1 MRKKLDRRSHFG
13 AFVLISP
20 ATFSTSESRPDGPR
34 QRPFWMGV
42 SPLRSVKSYMNCS
55 LKVVNRDGTLLVQG
69 PKWPSP

>member
-20 ATFSTSESRPDGPR
+20 GPVFDLRIQAGRPTTAPFLDGG
-34 QRPFWMGV
+34 F
-42 SPLRSVKSYMNCS
+42 PLRSVKSYMNCS

-69 PKWPSP
+69 PNRPSP